1 MASHAKKEDPKNKP
15 SIHIPVAALKR
26 FANDLESEV
35 ATSKFLQIN
44 RDRVSEFIDKKPHK
58 PVGESSGAKT
68 AASRTFHVPGINDYS
83 DLSSPPKKPMI
94 QLQNRPEFDH
104 ALGSRSR
111 FGEGDGSFFDKWLN
125 ADIAKTKHLVD
136 KDGFP
141 VLKFKGQIDTGF
153 KRHMQEFN
161 DGLDEPKQP
170 VYVQTYAQRKAERL
184 KRYWNALSPCLSHL

>member
-1 MASHAKKEDPKNKP
+1 MATHVKKEDPKNKS

-26 FANDLESEV
+26 FANDLESD
-35 ATSKFLQIN
+35 AASNKFLQIN

-58 PVGESSGAKT
+58 PSGEANNGKVGVT
-68 AASRTFHVPGINDYS
+68 RTFHVPGINDYS
-83 DLSSPPKKPMI
+83 DLSSPSKKPMI

-141 VLKFKGQIDTGF
+141 VLRFKGQIDSGF
-153 KRHMQEFN
+153 KRHLQDFN
-161 DGLDEPKQP
+161 DGLDGPKQP
-170 VYVQTYAQRKAERL
+170 VYVQTYAERKAERI
-184 KRYWNALSPCLSHL
+184 RR

>member
-1 MASHAKKEDPKNKP
+1 MASHAKKEDAKNKS

-35 ATSKFLQIN
+35 ASNKFLQIN
-44 RDRVSEFIDKKPHK
+44 RDRVTEFIDKKPQK
-58 PVGESSGAKT
+58 PLGESSSGRT
-68 AASRTFHVPGINDYS
+68 TVTRTFHVPGINDYE
-83 DLSSPPKKPMI
+83 DLSSPPIKPMI

-104 ALGSRSR
+104 ALGARSR

-141 VLKFKGQIDTGF
+141 VLRFKGQIDGGF
-153 KRHMQEFN
+153 KRHLQDFKN
-161 DGLDEPKQP
+161 GLDEIKQP
-170 VYVQTYAQRKAERL
+170 VYVQTYAERKAERL
-184 KRYWNALSPCLSHL
+184 KR